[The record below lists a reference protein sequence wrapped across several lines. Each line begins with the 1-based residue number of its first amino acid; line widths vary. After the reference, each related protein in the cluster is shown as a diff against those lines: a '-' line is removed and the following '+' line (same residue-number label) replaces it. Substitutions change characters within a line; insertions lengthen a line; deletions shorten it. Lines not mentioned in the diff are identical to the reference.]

1 MIKENL
7 WKRIYRE
14 GHLSESS
21 DWGEWKQQ
29 LFRSRHDNRFLW
41 QFFAL
46 ARYEAKTAEPLT
58 SKNVDDIAKRT
69 FDFAY
74 AFTGHGTEL
83 QQQLDLFGV
92 GLVHATNGFQYLRAL
107 HRLSGV
113 LYLKV
118 VRRIRQDRI
127 PYTKWFNG
135 NSLSDDLQREI
146 SSYVTSNDDPTE
158 DVVEFLRRM
167 KERYERHYQIP
178 TAEQCVR
185 EENSISPPMVKRILT
200 ELGWAGNADG
210 HGGDQNTEK
219 ISAIDTVPQLLMD
232 EGTRLVVGFPQGK
245 IAFNN
250 VDKNASIICF
260 DFKDANDDVVFNAR
274 FHRVDNEWKAQL
286 DRKIVNG
293 IPVDAFSFIKKS
305 VWNRAR
311 ECIEQTDVTPTVLR
325 DPNADH
331 ILFQVEGSDF
341 LHTKRLYEVGDTIPS
356 GTLFFVTPLNDVT
369 PRVVVQSGDKE
380 VSEIAVGKPFH
391 IPANADVLLVGSS
404 EYPIRTKASEWIDMS
419 CCRWTG
425 ARLFCEKS
433 QFPFSDDLVSAS
445 DVEVFYRKTDS
456 EEVKLPVRIGKWDV
470 AAAIL
475 WNKGWLVFRGN
486 DGRELTKRA
495 LTFIPDIDDSSID
508 HVFPL
513 DKSTNA
519 IIKFGD
525 ESVDVTIQPLI
536 SKVQVD
542 VHGFTGFNFPLKRK
556 GVFSRVPGTDAAI
569 PLSTDKWNNTEI
581 ATADFEAATFYFV
594 SDCQNDVV
602 VHGEKI
608 KSVKHGKLSGL
619 EMKSLVG
626 EPYDGNWSIRD
637 GAEEVFFHIY
647 DPVRT
652 PADEECQHPVR
663 WWRQGD
669 DLIVRFWSA
678 HRWRGKNLT
687 FIFYP
692 AHRQDSVPVIWK
704 ETDSDFE
711 TADHGR
717 LFTTAAVRGL
727 YGDDS
732 EIEWG
737 CGLLAFVGFDKGNGK
752 FQSVSSGFFV
762 KAEDAET
769 FQISNEDDPYGL
781 RLAMA
786 RCDIPSIENIMQT
799 EDVKARA
806 WIREYEN
813 RTLRALNQIGALE
826 YFHAYR
832 SHCIDAKG
840 VEQISGYFFMAGWF
854 LIEKMGALYD
864 ANDENSCFFK
874 IVENEMIRKGKL
886 PEDYNGKWSSLLI
899 ADKFFPKEFLTLQQN
914 QANEALSN
922 RDELTHNETGKQ
934 RYWTS
939 SRTFNDTQ
947 IRPLIPRLLKLIA
960 EVKQEFP
967 FHDFNPHLAD
977 ATFVDFGGDFDGMN
991 GALILE
997 ECVSRLAKWVAEW
1010 RKNPSLEGAQRLR
1023 DFLLE
1028 VQSIDNEIAGRLY
1041 GKDDDHKEWLP
1052 KYSIHER
1059 IAFKADYFRSL

>member
-1 MIKENL
+1 MTKENL

-21 DWGEWKQQ
+21 DWEQWKQ
-29 LFRSRHDNRFLW
+29 LIRSCRGNRFFW

-58 SKNVDDIAKRT
+58 SKNVDDIARST
-69 FDFAY
+69 FDFVY
-74 AFTGHGTEL
+74 AFTGHGEDL
-83 QQQLDLFGV
+83 QQQLNSFGV
-92 GLVHATNGFQYLRAL
+92 GLVHATNGFQYLRAI

-113 LYLKV
+113 LYLKLAK
-118 VRRIRQDRI
+118 RIRREHV
-127 PYTKWFNG
+127 PYKKWFDG
-135 NSLSDDLQREI
+135 NSLSEDLKKEI
-146 SSYVTSNDDPTE
+146 ASYVTQNDDPTE
-158 DVVEFLRRM
+158 DVAEFLRRM
-167 KERYERHYQIP
+167 KTRYERYYRFP
-178 TAEQCVR
+178 TVEQCVR
-185 EENSISPPMVKRILT
+185 EENSISPPMVKKILG
-200 ELGWAGNADG
+200 ELGWDGDADEHG
-210 HGGDQNTEK
+210 HGKGTGTV
-219 ISAIDTVPQLLMD
+219 SVMDTSPQLLLN
-232 EGTRLVVGFPQGK
+232 EKHLLVVSFPQSK
-245 IAFNN
+245 FVFNN
-250 VDKNASIICF
+250 VETNASIICF
-260 DFKDANDDVVFNAR
+260 DFKDANDHIVFNAR
-274 FHRVDNEWKAQL
+274 FHRVNNEWKAQL

-331 ILFQVEGSDF
+331 VLFQVEESDF
-341 LHTKRLYEVGDTIPS
+341 LHAKHLYEVGDTIPS
-356 GTLFFVTPLNDVT
+356 GTLFFVAPLNDAT
-369 PRVVVQSGDKE
+369 PRVVVQTGDKE
-380 VSEIAVGKPFH
+380 VLEIAVGKPFH
-391 IPANADVLLVGSS
+391 IPANADVLFVGSS

-419 CCRWTG
+419 CCRWMG
-425 ARLFCEKS
+425 ARLFYEKS
-433 QFPFSDDLVSAS
+433 QFPFSDSLVSAS
-445 DVEVFYRKTDS
+445 DVEVFYRKTDG
-456 EEVKLPVRIGKWDV
+456 EEVQLPVRIGKWDV

-513 DKSTNA
+513 DQSTNE

-556 GVFSRVPGTDAAI
+556 GVFFRVPGTDAAI

-652 PADEECQHPVR
+652 PADDACQHPVR

-678 HRWRGKNLT
+678 HRWRGKNLIY
-687 FIFYP
+687 IFYP
-692 AHRQDSVPVIWK
+692 AHRQDSPPVIWE

-711 TADHGR
+711 AADHGK
-717 LFTTAAVRGL
+717 LFTTAMVKGL
-727 YGDDS
+727 YCDDS
-732 EIEWG
+732 KIDWG

-752 FQSVSSGFFV
+752 FQAVSSGFFV

-840 VEQISGYFFMAGWF
+840 VEQTSGYFFMAGWL
-854 LIEKMGALYD
+854 LIEKMGAVLQ
-864 ANDENSCFFK
+864 NTDEISRFFE
-874 IVENEMIRKGKL
+874 IQQMIRKGNT
-886 PEDYNGKWSSLLI
+886 PEDYRGKWPTLLI
-899 ADKFFPKEFLTLQQN
+899 ADRYFPRDFLGSLRNT
-914 QANEALSN
+914 AVDALS
-922 RDELTHNETGKQ
+922 RSDELTHNETGKQ

-947 IRPLIPRLLKLIA
+947 IRQLIPRLLKLIA

-977 ATFVDFGGDFDGMN
+977 ATFVDFGGDFDGKS

-997 ECVSRLAKWVAEW
+997 ECVSRMAKWVAEW

-1023 DFLLE
+1023 NFLLE
-1028 VQSIDNEIAGRLY
+1028 VQDIDNEIARMLPAVP
-1041 GKDDDHKEWLP
+1041 DDDEKIWRP
-1052 KYSIHER
+1052 QYSILER
-1059 IAFKADYFRSL
+1059 IAFKADYLRSL